1 MKTDLFLSE
10 GVKFKKN
17 YKPDLLSWNEMAN
30 IINTRPLMNDKR
42 VKLLGNTRKYKW
54 VCTKWAKDLNCF
66 PPSLI
71 KKILDDIMIYFVDM
85 SRATEKI
92 NDFAKQI
99 EDDYG
104 KQTDAHIYVCRNLEM
119 KHHFGIHY
127 DYSHNLIVQCE
138 GVTNFKVWDEVK
150 DVFGSGGVVNNPIR
164 TRLEMDTEPI
174 IDVDMESGDAIWIQK
189 HFPPLAT
196 YLTPRLSVSFPL
208 SEYSDTNLIREDR
221 TWITL

>member
-54 VCTKWAKDLNCF
+54 VCTKWAKDPNCF

-104 KQTDAHIYVCRNLEM
+104 KQTDAHIYVCRNLKI
-119 KHHFGIHY
+119 KHHFGVHY
-127 DYSHNLIVQCE
+127 DFNHNLIVQCE
-138 GVTNFKVWDEVK
+138 GKTNFKVWDEVK
-150 DVFGSGGVVNNPIR
+150 NVDRNLKGIGIN
-164 TRLEMDTEPI
+164 TRLEMEVEPI
-174 IDVDMESGDAIWIQK
+174 MDVDMESGDAIWIPK
-189 HFPPLAT
+189 HFPHLAT
-196 YLTPRLSVSFPL
+196 SLTPRLSVSFPL

>member
-1 MKTDLFLSE
+1 MKTDFFLSE

-30 IINTRPLMNDKR
+30 IINNRPLMNDKR
-42 VKLLGNTRKYKW
+42 VKLLANSRRYEW
-54 VCTKWAKDLNCF
+54 LCTKWTKDPNCF

-71 KKILDDIMIYFVDM
+71 RKLLDNIMMYFVDM

-92 NDFAKQI
+92 NDFAKNI

-104 KQTDAHIYVCRNLEM
+104 KQTDAHIYVCRNLEI

-127 DYSHNLIVQCE
+127 DFNHNLIVQCE
-138 GVTNFKVWDEVK
+138 GMTNFKVWDEVK
-150 DVFGSGGVVNNPIR
+150 NVDRNLKGIGIN
-164 TRLEMDTEPI
+164 TRMEMDAEPI
-174 IDVDMESGDAIWIQK
+174 IDVDMESGDAIWIPK
-189 HFPPLAT
+189 HFPHLAT
-196 YLTPRLSVSFPL
+196 SLTPRLSVSFPL

>member
-42 VKLLGNTRKYKW
+42 VKLLGNNKRYEWLCSKW
-54 VCTKWAKDLNCF
+54 TKDPNCF

-71 KKILDDIMIYFVDM
+71 KKLLENIMIYFVDM

-92 NDFAKQI
+92 NDFAKHI

-104 KQTDAHIYVCRNLEM
+104 KQTDAHIYVCRNLEI
-119 KHHFGIHY
+119 KHHFGVHY
-127 DYSHNLIVQCE
+127 DFNHNLIVQCE

-150 DVFGSGGVVNNPIR
+150 NVDRNLKGIGIN
-164 TRLEMDTEPI
+164 TRLEMEVEPI
-174 IDVDMESGDAIWIQK
+174 MDVDMESGDAIWIPK
-189 HFPPLAT
+189 HFPHLAT
-196 YLTPRLSVSFPL
+196 SLTPRLSVSFPL

>member
-42 VKLLGNTRKYKW
+42 VKLLGNNKRYEWLCSKW
-54 VCTKWAKDLNCF
+54 TKDPNCF

-71 KKILDDIMIYFVDM
+71 KKLLENIMIYFVDM

-92 NDFAKQI
+92 NDFAKHI

-104 KQTDAHIYVCRNLEM
+104 KQTDAHIYVCRNLKI
-119 KHHFGIHY
+119 KHHFGVHY
-127 DYSHNLIVQCE
+127 DFNHNLIVQCE
-138 GVTNFKVWDEVK
+138 GKTNFKVWDEVK
-150 DVFGSGGVVNNPIR
+150 NVDRNLKGIGIN
-164 TRLEMDTEPI
+164 TRLEMEVKPI
-174 IDVDMESGDAIWIQK
+174 MDVDMESGDAIWIPK
-189 HFPPLAT
+189 HFPHLAT
-196 YLTPRLSVSFPL
+196 SLTPRLSVSFPL

>member
-1 MKTDLFLSE
+1 MKNDLFLSE

-42 VKLLGNTRKYKW
+42 VKLLGNNKRYEWLCSKW
-54 VCTKWAKDLNCF
+54 TKDPNCF

-71 KKILDDIMIYFVDM
+71 KKLLENIMIYFVDM

-92 NDFAKQI
+92 NDFAKHI

-104 KQTDAHIYVCRNLEM
+104 KQTDAHIYVCRNLEI
-119 KHHFGIHY
+119 KHHFGVHY
-127 DYSHNLIVQCE
+127 DFNHNLIVQCE
-138 GVTNFKVWDEVK
+138 GKTNFKVWDEVK
-150 DVFGSGGVVNNPIR
+150 NVDRNLKGIGIN
-164 TRLEMDTEPI
+164 TRLEMEVKPI
-174 IDVDMESGDAIWIQK
+174 MDVDMESGDAIWIPK
-189 HFPPLAT
+189 HFPHLAT
-196 YLTPRLSVSFPL
+196 SLTPRLSVSFPL

>member
-1 MKTDLFLSE
+1 MKNDLFLSE

-104 KQTDAHIYVCRNLEM
+104 KQTDAHIYVCRNLEI
-119 KHHFGIHY
+119 KHHFGVHY
-127 DYSHNLIVQCE
+127 DFNHNLIVQCE
-138 GVTNFKVWDEVK
+138 GKTNFIVWDDVK
-150 DVFGSGGVVNNPIR
+150 DLDRNLKGIGIN
-164 TRLEMDTEPI
+164 TRLEMEVEPI
-174 IDVDMESGDAIWIQK
+174 MDVDMESGDAIWIPK
-189 HFPPLAT
+189 HFPHLAT
-196 YLTPRLSVSFPL
+196 SLTPRLSVSFPL
-208 SEYSDTNLIREDR
+208 GECTDVNTVREDR

>member
-42 VKLLGNTRKYKW
+42 VKLLGNTRRYEWLCSKW
-54 VCTKWAKDLNCF
+54 TKDPNCF

-71 KKILDDIMIYFVDM
+71 KKLLDNIMIYFVDM

-92 NDFAKQI
+92 NDFAKHL

-104 KQTDAHIYVCRNLEM
+104 KQTDAHIYVCRNLKI
-119 KHHFGIHY
+119 KHHFGVHY
-127 DYSHNLIVQCE
+127 DFNHNLIVQCE
-138 GVTNFKVWDEVK
+138 GKTNFKVWDEVK
-150 DVFGSGGVVNNPIR
+150 NVDRNLKGIGIN
-164 TRLEMDTEPI
+164 TRLEMEVEPI
-174 IDVDMESGDAIWIQK
+174 MDVDMESGDAIWIPK
-189 HFPPLAT
+189 HFPHLAT
-196 YLTPRLSVSFPL
+196 SLTPRLSVSFPL

>member
-1 MKTDLFLSE
+1 MKNDLFLSE

-30 IINTRPLMNDKR
+30 IINTRPLMSDKR
-42 VKLLGNTRKYKW
+42 VMLLGDSERYKW
-54 VCTKWAKDLNCF
+54 LCSNWTKDPNCF

-138 GVTNFKVWDEVK
+138 GKTNFKVWDEVK
-150 DVFGSGGVVNNPIR
+150 NVDRNLKGIGIN
-164 TRLEMDTEPI
+164 TRLEMEVKPI
-174 IDVDMESGDAIWIQK
+174 MDVDMESGDAIWIPK
-189 HFPPLAT
+189 HFPHLAT
-196 YLTPRLSVSFPL
+196 SLTPRLSVSFPL

>member
-1 MKTDLFLSE
+1 MKNDLFLSE

-42 VKLLGNTRKYKW
+42 VKLLGNTRRYEWLCSKW
-54 VCTKWAKDLNCF
+54 TKDPNCF

-71 KKILDDIMIYFVDM
+71 KKLLDNIMIYFVDM

-92 NDFAKQI
+92 NDFAKHL

-104 KQTDAHIYVCRNLEM
+104 KQTDAHIYVCRNLEI
-119 KHHFGIHY
+119 KHHFGVHY
-127 DYSHNLIVQCE
+127 DFNHNLIVQCE
-138 GVTNFKVWDEVK
+138 GKTNFKVWDEVK
-150 DVFGSGGVVNNPIR
+150 NVDRNLKGIGIN
-164 TRLEMDTEPI
+164 TRLEMEVEPI
-174 IDVDMESGDAIWIQK
+174 MDVDMESGDAIWIPK
-189 HFPPLAT
+189 HFPHLAT
-196 YLTPRLSVSFPL
+196 SLTPRLSVSFPL

>member
-1 MKTDLFLSE
+1 MKNDLFLSE

-104 KQTDAHIYVCRNLEM
+104 KQTDAHIYVCRNLEI
-119 KHHFGIHY
+119 KHHFGVHY
-127 DYSHNLIVQCE
+127 DFNHNLIVQCE
-138 GVTNFKVWDEVK
+138 GKTNFKV
-150 DVFGSGGVVNNPIR
+150 
-164 TRLEMDTEPI
+164 
-174 IDVDMESGDAIWIQK
+174 
-189 HFPPLAT
+189 
-196 YLTPRLSVSFPL
+196 
-208 SEYSDTNLIREDR
+208 
-221 TWITL
+221 

>member
-42 VKLLGNTRKYKW
+42 VKLLGNTRRYEWLCSKW
-54 VCTKWAKDLNCF
+54 TKDPNCF

-71 KKILDDIMIYFVDM
+71 KKLLDNIMIYFVDM

-92 NDFAKQI
+92 NDFAKHI

-104 KQTDAHIYVCRNLEM
+104 KQTDAHIYVCRNLKI
-119 KHHFGIHY
+119 KHHFGVHY
-127 DYSHNLIVQCE
+127 DFNHNLIVQCE
-138 GVTNFKVWDEVK
+138 GKTNFKVWDEVK
-150 DVFGSGGVVNNPIR
+150 NVDRNLKGIGIN
-164 TRLEMDTEPI
+164 TRLEMEVEPI
-174 IDVDMESGDAIWIQK
+174 MDVDMESGDAIWIPK
-189 HFPPLAT
+189 HFPHLAT
-196 YLTPRLSVSFPL
+196 SLTPRLSVSFPL

>member
-42 VKLLGNTRKYKW
+42 VKLLGNTRRYEWLCSKW
-54 VCTKWAKDLNCF
+54 TKDPNCF

-71 KKILDDIMIYFVDM
+71 KKLLDNIMIYFVDM

-92 NDFAKQI
+92 NDFAKHI

-104 KQTDAHIYVCRNLEM
+104 KQTDAHIYVCRNLKI
-119 KHHFGIHY
+119 KHHFGVHY
-127 DYSHNLIVQCE
+127 DFNHNLIVQCE
-138 GVTNFKVWDEVK
+138 GKTNFKVWDEVK
-150 DVFGSGGVVNNPIR
+150 NVDRNLKGIGIN
-164 TRLEMDTEPI
+164 TRLEMEVEPI
-174 IDVDMESGDAIWIQK
+174 MDVDMESGDAIWIPK
-189 HFPPLAT
+189 HFPHLAT
-196 YLTPRLSVSFPL
+196 SLTPRLSVSFPL

-221 TWITL
+221 NWITL

>member
-42 VKLLGNTRKYKW
+42 VKLLGNNERYEWLCSKW
-54 VCTKWAKDLNCF
+54 TKDPNCF

-71 KKILDDIMIYFVDM
+71 KKLLENIMIYFVDM

-92 NDFAKQI
+92 NDFAKHI

-104 KQTDAHIYVCRNLEM
+104 KQTDAHIYVCRNLKI
-119 KHHFGIHY
+119 KHHFGVHY
-127 DYSHNLIVQCE
+127 DFNHNLIVQCE
-138 GVTNFKVWDEVK
+138 GKTNFKVWDEVK
-150 DVFGSGGVVNNPIR
+150 NVDRNLKGIGIN
-164 TRLEMDTEPI
+164 TRMEMEVEPI
-174 IDVDMESGDAIWIQK
+174 MDVDMESGDAIWIPK
-189 HFPPLAT
+189 HFPHLAT
-196 YLTPRLSVSFPL
+196 SLTPRLSVSFPL

>member
-42 VKLLGNTRKYKW
+42 VKLLGNNKRYEW
-54 VCTKWAKDLNCF
+54 LCTKWTKDPNCF

-71 KKILDDIMIYFVDM
+71 KKLIDKIMIYFVDM

-92 NDFAKQI
+92 NDFAKHI

-104 KQTDAHIYVCRNLEM
+104 KQTDAHIYVCRNLKI
-119 KHHFGIHY
+119 KHHFGVHY
-127 DYSHNLIVQCE
+127 DFNHNLIVQCE
-138 GVTNFKVWDEVK
+138 GKTNFKVWDEIKNVDRNLK
-150 DVFGSGGVVNNPIR
+150 GIGIN
-164 TRLEMDTEPI
+164 TRLEMEVEPI
-174 IDVDMESGDAIWIQK
+174 MDVDMESGDAIWIPK
-189 HFPPLAT
+189 HFPHLAT
-196 YLTPRLSVSFPL
+196 SLTPRLSVSFPL
-208 SEYSDTNLIREDR
+208 GECTDVNTVREDR

>member
-42 VKLLGNTRKYKW
+42 VKLLGNNERYEWLCSKW
-54 VCTKWAKDLNCF
+54 TKDPNCF

-71 KKILDDIMIYFVDM
+71 KKLLENIMIYFVDM

-92 NDFAKQI
+92 NDFAKHI

-104 KQTDAHIYVCRNLEM
+104 KQTDAHIYVCRNLKI
-119 KHHFGIHY
+119 KHHFGVHY
-127 DYSHNLIVQCE
+127 DFNHNLIVQCE
-138 GVTNFKVWDEVK
+138 GKTNFKVWDEVK
-150 DVFGSGGVVNNPIR
+150 NVDRNLKGIGIN
-164 TRLEMDTEPI
+164 TRLEMEVEPI
-174 IDVDMESGDAIWIQK
+174 MDVDMESGDAIWIPK
-189 HFPPLAT
+189 HFPHLAT
-196 YLTPRLSVSFPL
+196 SLTPRLSVSFPL
-208 SEYSDTNLIREDR
+208 GECTDVNTVREDR

>member
-42 VKLLGNTRKYKW
+42 VKLLGNNKRYGWLCSKW
-54 VCTKWAKDLNCF
+54 TKDPNCF

-71 KKILDDIMIYFVDM
+71 KKLLENIMIYFVDM

-92 NDFAKQI
+92 NDFAKHI

-104 KQTDAHIYVCRNLEM
+104 KQTDAHIYVCRNLEI
-119 KHHFGIHY
+119 KHHFGVHY
-127 DYSHNLIVQCE
+127 DFNHNLIVQCE
-138 GVTNFKVWDEVK
+138 GKTNFKVWDEVK
-150 DVFGSGGVVNNPIR
+150 NVDRNLKGIGIN
-164 TRLEMDTEPI
+164 TRLEMEVKPI
-174 IDVDMESGDAIWIQK
+174 MDVDMESGDAIWIPK
-189 HFPPLAT
+189 HFPHLAT
-196 YLTPRLSVSFPL
+196 SLTPRLSVSFPL

>member
-42 VKLLGNTRKYKW
+42 VKLLGNNKRYEWLCSKW
-54 VCTKWAKDLNCF
+54 TKDPNCF

-71 KKILDDIMIYFVDM
+71 KKLLENIMIYFVDM

-92 NDFAKQI
+92 NDFAKHI

-104 KQTDAHIYVCRNLEM
+104 KQTDAHIYVCRNLKI
-119 KHHFGIHY
+119 KHHFGVHY
-127 DYSHNLIVQCE
+127 DFNHNLIVQCE
-138 GVTNFKVWDEVK
+138 GKTNFKVWDEVK
-150 DVFGSGGVVNNPIR
+150 NVDRNLKGIGIN
-164 TRLEMDTEPI
+164 TRLEMEVEPI
-174 IDVDMESGDAIWIQK
+174 MDVDMESGDAIWIPK
-189 HFPPLAT
+189 HFPHLAT
-196 YLTPRLSVSFPL
+196 SLTPRLSVSFPL
-208 SEYSDTNLIREDR
+208 AQCTDVNTVREDR
-221 TWITL
+221 NWITL

>member
-42 VKLLGNTRKYKW
+42 VKLLGNNKRYEW
-54 VCTKWAKDLNCF
+54 LCTKWTKDPNCF

-71 KKILDDIMIYFVDM
+71 KKLLENIMIYFVDM

-92 NDFAKQI
+92 NDFAKHI

-104 KQTDAHIYVCRNLEM
+104 KQTDAHIYVCRNLEI
-119 KHHFGIHY
+119 KHHFGVHY
-127 DYSHNLIVQCE
+127 DFNHNLIVQCE
-138 GVTNFKVWDEVK
+138 GKTNFKVWDEVK
-150 DVFGSGGVVNNPIR
+150 NVDRNLKGIGIN
-164 TRLEMDTEPI
+164 TRLEMEVKPI
-174 IDVDMESGDAIWIQK
+174 MDVDMESGDAIWIPK
-189 HFPPLAT
+189 HFPHLAT
-196 YLTPRLSVSFPL
+196 SLTPRLSVSFPL

>member
-1 MKTDLFLSE
+1 MKNDLFLSE

-42 VKLLGNTRKYKW
+42 VKLLGNNRRYEWLCSKW
-54 VCTKWAKDLNCF
+54 TKDPNCF

-71 KKILDDIMIYFVDM
+71 KKLLENIMIYFVDM

-92 NDFAKQI
+92 NDFAKHI

-104 KQTDAHIYVCRNLEM
+104 KQTDAHIYVCRNLEI
-119 KHHFGIHY
+119 KHHFGVHY
-127 DYSHNLIVQCE
+127 DFNHNLIVQCE
-138 GVTNFKVWDEVK
+138 GKTNFKVWDEVK
-150 DVFGSGGVVNNPIR
+150 NVDRNLKGIGIN
-164 TRLEMDTEPI
+164 TRLEMEVKPI
-174 IDVDMESGDAIWIQK
+174 MDVDMESGDAIWIPK
-189 HFPPLAT
+189 HFPHLAT
-196 YLTPRLSVSFPL
+196 SLTPRLSVSFPL

>member
-17 YKPDLLSWNEMAN
+17 YKSDLLSWNEMAN

-42 VKLLGNTRKYKW
+42 VKLLGNNERYEWLCSKW
-54 VCTKWAKDLNCF
+54 TKDPNCF

-71 KKILDDIMIYFVDM
+71 KKLLDDIMIYFVDM

-92 NDFAKQI
+92 NDFAKHI

-104 KQTDAHIYVCRNLEM
+104 KQTDAHIYVCRNLEI
-119 KHHFGIHY
+119 KHHFGVHY
-127 DYSHNLIVQCE
+127 DFNHNLIVQCE
-138 GVTNFKVWDEVK
+138 GKTNFKVWDEVK
-150 DVFGSGGVVNNPIR
+150 DVDRNLKGIGIN
-164 TRLEMDTEPI
+164 TRMEMDVEPI
-174 IDVDMESGDAIWIQK
+174 IDVDMESGDAIWIPK
-189 HFPPLAT
+189 HFPHLAT
-196 YLTPRLSVSFPL
+196 SLTPRLSVSFPL

>member
-42 VKLLGNTRKYKW
+42 VKLLGNNKRYEWLCSKW
-54 VCTKWAKDLNCF
+54 TKDPNCF

-71 KKILDDIMIYFVDM
+71 KKLLENIMIYFVDM
-85 SRATEKI
+85 SRVTEKI
-92 NDFAKQI
+92 NDFAKHI

-104 KQTDAHIYVCRNLEM
+104 KQTDAHIYVCRNLEI
-119 KHHFGIHY
+119 KHHFGVHY
-127 DYSHNLIVQCE
+127 DFNHNLIVQCE
-138 GVTNFKVWDEVK
+138 GKTNFKVWDEVK
-150 DVFGSGGVVNNPIR
+150 NVDRNLKGIGIN
-164 TRLEMDTEPI
+164 TRLEMEVEPI
-174 IDVDMESGDAIWIQK
+174 MDVDMESGDAIWIPK
-189 HFPPLAT
+189 HFPHLAT
-196 YLTPRLSVSFPL
+196 SLTPRLSVSFPL

-221 TWITL
+221 NWITL

>member
-42 VKLLGNTRKYKW
+42 VKLLGNNERYEWLCSKW
-54 VCTKWAKDLNCF
+54 TKDPNCF

-71 KKILDDIMIYFVDM
+71 KKLLDDIMIYFVDM

-92 NDFAKQI
+92 NDFAKHI

-104 KQTDAHIYVCRNLEM
+104 KQTDAHIYVCRNLEI
-119 KHHFGIHY
+119 KHHFGVHY
-127 DYSHNLIVQCE
+127 DFNHNLIVQCE
-138 GVTNFKVWDEVK
+138 GKTNFKVWDEVK
-150 DVFGSGGVVNNPIR
+150 NVDRNLKGIGIN
-164 TRLEMDTEPI
+164 TRLEMEVEPI
-174 IDVDMESGDAIWIQK
+174 MDVDMESGDAIWIPK
-189 HFPPLAT
+189 HFPHLAT
-196 YLTPRLSVSFPL
+196 SLTPRLSVSFPL

>member
-42 VKLLGNTRKYKW
+42 VKLLGNNKRYEWLCSKW
-54 VCTKWAKDLNCF
+54 TKDSNCF

-71 KKILDDIMIYFVDM
+71 KKLLDNIMIYFVDM

-92 NDFAKQI
+92 NDFAKHI

-104 KQTDAHIYVCRNLEM
+104 KQTDAHIYVCRNLKI
-119 KHHFGIHY
+119 KHHFGVHY
-127 DYSHNLIVQCE
+127 DFNHNLIVQCE
-138 GVTNFKVWDEVK
+138 GKTNFKVWDEVK
-150 DVFGSGGVVNNPIR
+150 NVDRNLKGIGIN
-164 TRLEMDTEPI
+164 TRLEMEVEPI
-174 IDVDMESGDAIWIQK
+174 MDVDMESGDAIWIPK
-189 HFPPLAT
+189 HFPHLAT
-196 YLTPRLSVSFPL
+196 SLTHRLSVSFPL

>member
-42 VKLLGNTRKYKW
+42 VKLLGNNKRYEWLCSKW
-54 VCTKWAKDLNCF
+54 TKDPNCF

-71 KKILDDIMIYFVDM
+71 KKLLDNIMIYFVDM

-92 NDFAKQI
+92 NDFAKHI

-104 KQTDAHIYVCRNLEM
+104 KQTDAHIYVCRNLKI
-119 KHHFGIHY
+119 KHHFGVHY
-127 DYSHNLIVQCE
+127 DFNHNLIVQCE
-138 GVTNFKVWDEVK
+138 GKTNFKVWDEVK
-150 DVFGSGGVVNNPIR
+150 NVDRNLKGIGIN
-164 TRLEMDTEPI
+164 TRLEMEVKPI
-174 IDVDMESGDAIWIQK
+174 MDVDMESGDAIWIPK
-189 HFPPLAT
+189 HFPHLAT
-196 YLTPRLSVSFPL
+196 SLTPRLSVSFPL
-208 SEYSDTNLIREDR
+208 AQCTDINTVREDR

>member
-42 VKLLGNTRKYKW
+42 VKLLGNNERYEWLCSKW
-54 VCTKWAKDLNCF
+54 TKDPNCF

-71 KKILDDIMIYFVDM
+71 KKLLDDIMIYFVDM

-92 NDFAKQI
+92 NDFAKHI

-104 KQTDAHIYVCRNLEM
+104 KQTDAHIYVCRNLKI
-119 KHHFGIHY
+119 KHHFGVHY
-127 DYSHNLIVQCE
+127 DFNHNLIVQCE
-138 GVTNFKVWDEVK
+138 GKTNFKVWDEVK
-150 DVFGSGGVVNNPIR
+150 DVDRNLKGIGIN
-164 TRLEMDTEPI
+164 TRMKMDVEPI
-174 IDVDMESGDAIWIQK
+174 IDVDMESGDAIWIPK
-189 HFPPLAT
+189 HFPHLAT
-196 YLTPRLSVSFPL
+196 SLTPRLSVSFPL
-208 SEYSDTNLIREDR
+208 AQCTDVNTVREDR

>member
-17 YKPDLLSWNEMAN
+17 YKSDLLSWNEMAN
-30 IINTRPLMNDKR
+30 IINTRPLMSDKR
-42 VKLLGNTRKYKW
+42 VMLLGDSERYKW
-54 VCTKWAKDLNCF
+54 LCSNWTKDPNCF

-71 KKILDDIMIYFVDM
+71 KKILDDMMIYFIDM

-92 NDFAKQI
+92 NDFAKQM

-104 KQTDAHIYVCRNLEM
+104 KQTDAHIYVCRNLEI
-119 KHHFGIHY
+119 KHHFGVHY
-127 DYSHNLIVQCE
+127 DFNHNLIVQCE
-138 GVTNFKVWDEVK
+138 GKTNFKVWDEVK
-150 DVFGSGGVVNNPIR
+150 NVDRNLKGIGIN
-164 TRLEMDTEPI
+164 TRLEMEVKPI
-174 IDVDMESGDAIWIQK
+174 MDVDMESGDAIWIPK
-189 HFPPLAT
+189 HFPHLAT
-196 YLTPRLSVSFPL
+196 SLTPRLSVSFPL

>member
-42 VKLLGNTRKYKW
+42 VKLLGNNKRYEWLCSKW
-54 VCTKWAKDLNCF
+54 TKDPNCF

-71 KKILDDIMIYFVDM
+71 KKLLENIMIYFVDM
-85 SRATEKI
+85 SRVTEKI
-92 NDFAKQI
+92 NDFAKHI

-104 KQTDAHIYVCRNLEM
+104 KQTDAHIYVCRNLKI
-119 KHHFGIHY
+119 KHHFGVHY
-127 DYSHNLIVQCE
+127 DFNHNLIVQCE
-138 GVTNFKVWDEVK
+138 GKTNFKVWDEVK
-150 DVFGSGGVVNNPIR
+150 NVDRNLKGIGIN
-164 TRLEMDTEPI
+164 TRLEMEVKPI
-174 IDVDMESGDAIWIQK
+174 MDVDMESGDAIWIPK
-189 HFPPLAT
+189 HFPHLAT
-196 YLTPRLSVSFPL
+196 SLTPRLSVSFPL

>member
-42 VKLLGNTRKYKW
+42 VKLLGNNKRYEWLCSKW
-54 VCTKWAKDLNCF
+54 TKDPNCF

-71 KKILDDIMIYFVDM
+71 KKLLENIMIYFVDM

-92 NDFAKQI
+92 NDFAKHI

-104 KQTDAHIYVCRNLEM
+104 KQTDAHIYVCRNLEI
-119 KHHFGIHY
+119 KHHFGVHY
-127 DYSHNLIVQCE
+127 DFNHNLIVQCE

-150 DVFGSGGVVNNPIR
+150 NVDRNLKGIGIN
-164 TRLEMDTEPI
+164 TRLEMEVKPI
-174 IDVDMESGDAIWIQK
+174 MDVDMESGDAIWIPK
-189 HFPPLAT
+189 HFPHLAT
-196 YLTPRLSVSFPL
+196 SLTPRLSVSFPL

>member
-42 VKLLGNTRKYKW
+42 VKLLGNTKRYEW
-54 VCTKWAKDLNCF
+54 LCTKWTKDPNCF

-71 KKILDDIMIYFVDM
+71 KKLLDNIMIYFVDM

-92 NDFAKQI
+92 NDFAKHI

-104 KQTDAHIYVCRNLEM
+104 KQTDAHIYVCRNLKI
-119 KHHFGIHY
+119 KHHFGVHY
-127 DYSHNLIVQCE
+127 DFNHNLIVQCE
-138 GVTNFKVWDEVK
+138 GKTNFKVWDEVK
-150 DVFGSGGVVNNPIR
+150 DVDRNLKGIGIN
-164 TRLEMDTEPI
+164 TRLEMEVEPI
-174 IDVDMESGDAIWIQK
+174 MDVDMESGDAIWIPK
-189 HFPPLAT
+189 HFPHLAT
-196 YLTPRLSVSFPL
+196 SLTPRLSVSFPL

>member
-30 IINTRPLMNDKR
+30 IINNRPLMNEKR
-42 VKLLGNTRKYKW
+42 VKLLGNNRRYEWLCSKW
-54 VCTKWAKDLNCF
+54 TKDPNCF

-71 KKILDDIMIYFVDM
+71 KKLLDDIMIYFVDM
-85 SRATEKI
+85 SRATDKI
-92 NDFAKQI
+92 NDFAKHI

-104 KQTDAHIYVCRNLEM
+104 KQTDAHIYVCRNLEI
-119 KHHFGIHY
+119 KHHFGVHY
-127 DYSHNLIVQCE
+127 DFNHNLIVQCE
-138 GVTNFKVWDEVK
+138 GKTNFKVWDEVK
-150 DVFGSGGVVNNPIR
+150 NVDRNLKGIGIN
-164 TRLEMDTEPI
+164 TRLEMEVKPI
-174 IDVDMESGDAIWIQK
+174 MDVDMESGDAIWIPK
-189 HFPPLAT
+189 HFPHLAT
-196 YLTPRLSVSFPL
+196 SLTPRLSVSFPL

>member
-42 VKLLGNTRKYKW
+42 VKLLGNTRRYEW
-54 VCTKWAKDLNCF
+54 LCTKWTKDPNCF

-71 KKILDDIMIYFVDM
+71 KKLLDNIMIYFVDM

-92 NDFAKQI
+92 NDFAKHI

-104 KQTDAHIYVCRNLEM
+104 KQTDAHIYVCRNLKI
-119 KHHFGIHY
+119 KHHFGVHY
-127 DYSHNLIVQCE
+127 DFNHNLIVQCE
-138 GVTNFKVWDEVK
+138 GKTNFKVWDEVK
-150 DVFGSGGVVNNPIR
+150 NVDRNLKGIGIN
-164 TRLEMDTEPI
+164 TRLEMEVEPI
-174 IDVDMESGDAIWIQK
+174 MDVDMESGDAIWIPK
-189 HFPPLAT
+189 HFPHLAT
-196 YLTPRLSVSFPL
+196 SLTPRLSVSFPL

>member
-42 VKLLGNTRKYKW
+42 VKLLGNNRRYEW
-54 VCTKWAKDLNCF
+54 LCTKWTKDPNCF

-71 KKILDDIMIYFVDM
+71 KKLLDNIMIYFVDM

-92 NDFAKQI
+92 NDFAKHI

-104 KQTDAHIYVCRNLEM
+104 KQTDAHIYVCRNLKI
-119 KHHFGIHY
+119 KHHFGVHY
-127 DYSHNLIVQCE
+127 DFNHNLIVQCE
-138 GVTNFKVWDEVK
+138 GKTNFKVWDEVK
-150 DVFGSGGVVNNPIR
+150 NVDRNLKGIGIN
-164 TRLEMDTEPI
+164 TRLEMEVEPI
-174 IDVDMESGDAIWIQK
+174 MDVDMESGDAIWIPK
-189 HFPPLAT
+189 HFPHLAT
-196 YLTPRLSVSFPL
+196 SLTPRLSVSFPL

-221 TWITL
+221 NWITL